1 MANTVGIGYTFDAP
15 PTTAEVERFE
25 YAEYDYFADTP
36 GYIENKYVS
45 YVGVYFNA
53 NGTMSG
59 IYVAN
64 SSVEQY
70 S

>member
-1 MANTVGIGYTFDAP
+1 MANTINGGFTFDSP
-15 PTTAEVERFE
+15 PSAAEVEAFE
-25 YAEYDYFADTP
+25 YAEYDYFENNP
-36 GYIENKYVS
+36 GYVNGTYVS
-45 YVGVYFNA
+45 FVGVYFNA

-70 S
+70 